1 MTDDEFR
8 ADLLAASA
16 ARAEAHQASLR
27 DSLTSEVLERLRDA
41 GEVPDAEP
49 CSEALAGQQN
59 RKLEVDAFA
68 FDDADDSLHLFV
80 TMRDGGI
87 EAPAPLTLPEA
98 RNQGF
103 GRVLGVFEQ
112 ARDGWLV
119 GNIEESRPLWA
130 LARRIQTTRPPSAL
144 RLHVLTDRPIS
155 ERIRE
160 IKHND
165 TKDGIP
171 VSCQIWDVTRLK
183 RIHDAHSIRDDLFVD
198 LADLPGGGLVALAAT
213 VGDADYDAYLTV
225 VPGEAI
231 ADIYLRHGSRL
242 LEGNVRTFLGRRGK
256 INRGIATTLST
267 VPRRFF
273 AYNNGIAAT
282 ASSVTKVEGPSGTI
296 LLTGIAD
303 LQIVN
308 GAQTTAS
315 LAALKREGKL
325 PVGAVAVP
333 MKLSVVAPTVAEELV
348 PLISRFANS
357 QNSVRES
364 DFFANHPF
372 HQRMEEISRRILAP
386 AVGGALTRTHWYYER
401 ARGQHL
407 NDQAGMTPSKRDQ
420 FLRQNPRSQVIT
432 KTDLAKVESCF
443 DLLPDTACRGAEKA
457 FVAFAEHVTGEWK
470 EERQRSTYSDDW
482 YRTAVARMILF
493 RATEAIIS
501 KAPWY
506 EGGYRAQ
513 AVAYTCA
520 RLSKLVQQNSAGGR
534 LDYLRVWSSQS
545 VDAVLERQILAIAEV
560 MMSVLRS
567 PPLAG
572 QNISEWAK
580 QQACR
585 SRALEATV
593 PVEPG
598 FSAFALARDEA
609 KSADREERG
618 RQRVADG
625 LRDVTQVIEAGAAY
639 WQALRSFATAKRF
652 LLPDDVSPLT
662 IACTVP
668 KRLPTEIQAARL
680 LTLKQRCEAE
690 GFQHDRGAD
699 GPAWTLDNWPGILEG
714 TC

>member
-16 ARAEAHQASLR
+16 ARAEAHETSLR
-27 DSLTSEVLERLRDA
+27 DGFTSEVLERLRDA

-49 CSEALAGQQN
+49 CAEALAGQRG

-68 FDDADDSLHLFV
+68 FDDADESLHLFI
-80 TMRDGGI
+80 TMRDGGV
-87 EAPAPLTLPEA
+87 EAPSPITLTEA
-98 RNQGF
+98 RDQGL
-103 GRVLGVFEQ
+103 GRLLGIFEQ

-119 GNIEESRPLWA
+119 GNTEESRPLWA
-130 LARRIQTTRPPSAL
+130 LARRIQTGGKPAAL
-144 RLHVLTDRPIS
+144 RLHLLTDRPIS

-160 IKHND
+160 IKQPS
-165 TKDGIP
+165 TKEGIP
-171 VSCQIWDVTRLK
+171 VNCQIWDATRLK
-183 RIHDAHSIRDDLFVD
+183 RIHEAQSIRDDLFVD

-225 VPGEAI
+225 VPGEAL

-267 VPRRFF
+267 IPSRFF

-282 ASSVTKVEGPSGTI
+282 ASSVTKVMGPAGTI

-315 LAALKREGKL
+315 LASLKREGKL
-325 PVGAVAVP
+325 PAGAVAVP

-386 AVGGALTRTHWYYER
+386 AVGGALTQAHWYYER

-407 NDQAGMTPSKRDQ
+407 NNQAGMTPSKRDQ
-420 FLRQNPRSQVIT
+420 FLRQNPRSHVIT

-443 DLLPDTACRGAEKA
+443 GLLPDTACRGAEKA
-457 FVAFAEHVTGEWK
+457 FIAFAEHVTAEWK
-470 EERQRSTYSDDW
+470 DERQRSTYSDDW
-482 YRTAVARMILF
+482 YRSAVARTILF

-520 RLSKLVQQNSAGGR
+520 RLAKLAQERSAGGR
-534 LDYLRVWSSQS
+534 LDYLRIWSSQS
-545 VDAVLERQILAIAEV
+545 VDDALERQILAAAEV
-560 MMSVLRS
+560 MMGVLRS

-572 QNISEWAK
+572 QNVSEWAK

-585 SRALEATV
+585 SRALEAAV
-593 PVEPG
+593 PIEPG
-598 FSAFALARDEA
+598 FSAFVLARDEA
-609 KSADREERG
+609 KSADREERD
-618 RQRVADG
+618 RQRVSDG
-625 LRDVTQVIEAGAAY
+625 LKAVTQVIEAGATY
-639 WQALRSFATAKRF
+639 WQSLRSFATARKL
-652 LLPDDVSPLT
+652 LLPDDASPLT

-668 KRLPTEIQAARL
+668 KRLPNEIQAARL
-680 LTLKQRCEAE
+680 LTLKQRCEGE
-690 GFQHDRGAD
+690 GFQHG
-699 GPAWTLDNWPGILEG
+699 
-714 TC
+714 